1 MFDTENRGF
10 QGLWVP
16 AKVWLD
22 KSLSV
27 LEKAIIADILS
38 FDKYYKSNSK
48 MAVFFGLSERRI
60 QQALQEMEDRNLIAR
75 VTVGT
80 ESGRTLGRVIKLS
93 WAYHQKLY
101 PRPFPEEENRDE
113 ENFVGG
119 VKKIS
124 WEGRKKFHP
133 IKNTYKNTEEDITTA
148 SNSSSHSN
156 VIRGEEEEE
165 KAGEKKYFQRPIYDE
180 VAMYVTSKGY
190 HVDADAFWNFYEE
203 REWKASGKPIMDWRK
218 CCDVWEIRNKYA
230 EEIKTREDEIKRIK
244 DISNTFQNALEYG
257 GDFDFEKALKEGRI
271 NHGVQGNTGAADKRC
286 DG

>member
-48 MAVFFGLSERRI
+48 MAVFFGVSERRI

-101 PRPFPEEENRDE
+101 PRPFPEEENRGE

-124 WEGRKKFHP
+124 WEGRRKFRP

-156 VIRGEEEEE
+156 VIRDEEEE
-165 KAGEKKYFQRPIYDE
+165 KA
-180 VAMYVTSKGY
+180 
-190 HVDADAFWNFYEE
+190 N
-203 REWKASGKPIMDWRK
+203 GKPIMDWRK
-218 CCDVWEIRNKYA
+218 CCDVWELRNKYA
-230 EEIKTREDEIKRIK
+230 EEIKKREVEIERIK

-257 GDFDFEKALKEGRI
+257 SDFDFEKALKEGRI
-271 NHGVQGNTGAADKRC
+271 NHGVQGNTEATTERC
-286 DG
+286 DGRENRAVSVS